1 MFLDETLDPEIPTD
15 PNELAL
21 YRKYGKNW
29 RNVAMG
35 STMRDRGGS
44 FDRGM
49 RFMHT
54 TPEGFLQRPNMQSV
68 QQVQQSN
75 IDQSGFF
82 AQMQQ
87 LQNEYNR
94 ALQEYYSLMGTTQYN
109 QMQDYYQGNYEDLYG
124 AGGGSQDSQ
133 YAAAVQETSADAPA
147 TDPTGSTAPTGS
159 TSIAGPPPP
168 KLIPFSPT
176 YNNVQTKY
184 QKDLEDGKIKA
195 SPARPDILPTSIQ
208 NFREAKP
215 DILPT
220 GVQNFI
226 SRPTLSDQFI
236 PRYERTAAGFQG
248 LSQPTATKPVTTTK
262 KIKGR

>member
-1 MFLDETLDPEIPTD
+1 MFLDETIDPEIPTD

-35 STMRDRGGS
+35 STMRDRGGA

-54 TPEGFLQRPNMQSV
+54 TPEGFLQRPNFQTQ
-68 QQVQQSN
+68 QQVQQGN
-75 IDQSGFF
+75 IDQSGYF

-133 YAAAVQETSADAPA
+133 YSAAVQEASTTAPS
-147 TDPTGSTAPTGS
+147 TGSTAISKTPAPALLPPAAARFEPVE
-159 TSIAGPPPP
+159 AGP
-168 KLIPFSPT
+168 T
-176 YNNVQTKY
+176 M
-184 QKDLEDGKIKA
+184 
-195 SPARPDILPTSIQ
+195 
-208 NFREAKP
+208 
-215 DILPT
+215 
-220 GVQNFI
+220 
-226 SRPTLSDQFI
+226 SDQFI
-236 PRYERTAAGFQG
+236 PRFSDRGDSLFGGYGKPAEVKPAPNMVRPTGPTVTPVTAVK
-248 LSQPTATKPVTTTK
+248 KPTTTK
-262 KIKGR
+262 KVKAI